1 MPAQVTFANDES
13 WDFHRD
19 IVRFTATVDGKTTQC
34 AISYDALM
42 KWYGARGGPNE
53 AKALTS
59 FKGNRSSIEA
69 LAKSLIQKGRVNP
82 NGEVLITSAS
92 EVTRFSSLRLAGW
105 KSIRHTEIEF
115 RPLNVLIGANGAGKS
130 NLVGFF
136 KLMNEMMEGRLQ
148 VMVATIG
155 GAESLLHYG
164 SKRTAAIEAEFRFD
178 TDLGQSAYSLRL
190 VPAAGNTLIFDEEK
204 LRFFPPE
211 IPEAER
217 FASLGG
223 DARYRGHRE
232 SVLDTLY
239 DRVDP
244 STDLIPSG
252 EVIRSY
258 LHGCR
263 VFHFHDTSLLGPIRR
278 DCLIDAN
285 QFLYPDAANL
295 PAMLYLYRE
304 RYPTAYRRIVAA
316 VKAIAPFFEDFA
328 LEPLR
333 LNPRNI
339 ALHWRAKGADYEFG
353 PHQLSDGTL
362 RAVALFTL
370 LLQPEDDLPEL
381 IVLDEP
387 ELGLHPAAL
396 AVLADLLKSTAR
408 HSQLLIATQSA
419 ALIDHFEVNDVV
431 AVNLRDGCSTFERL
445 DPEGLKQWLE
455 EYALSELWERNVIG
469 GGPY

>member
-1 MPAQVTFANDES
+1 
-13 WDFHRD
+13 
-19 IVRFTATVDGKTTQC
+19 
-34 AISYDALM
+34 
-42 KWYGARGGPNE
+42 
-53 AKALTS
+53 LT
-59 FKGNRSSIEA
+59 
-69 LAKSLIQKGRVNP
+69 
-82 NGEVLITSAS
+82 
-92 EVTRFSSLRLAGW
+92 SLRLAGW
-105 KSIRHTEIEF
+105 KSIRDAKIEL

-130 NLVGFF
+130 NLVSFF

-148 VMVATIG
+148 VHVGTTG

-164 SKRTAAIEAEFRFD
+164 SKRTPAIEADFRFE

-204 LRFFPPE
+204 LRFFQSGVLE
-211 IPEAER
+211 LER

-223 DARYRGHRE
+223 DPKYRGHRE
-232 SVLDTLY
+232 SELDSLY

-244 STDLIPSG
+244 STDFDRSG

-258 LHGCR
+258 LHNSR
-263 VFHFHDTSLLGPIRR
+263 VFHFHETSLLGPMRR

-285 QFLYPDAANL
+285 RYLYSDAANL

-316 VKAIAPFFEDFA
+316 VKAVAPFFDDFV

-339 ALHWRAKGADYEFG
+339 ALHWRAKGSEYDFG

-362 RAVALFTL
+362 RAIALFTL
-370 LLQPEDDLPEL
+370 LLQPEADLPEL

-396 AVLADLLKSTAR
+396 AVFADLVKSTAR

-419 ALIDHFEVNDVV
+419 ALIDHFEADDIIT
-431 AVNLRDGCSTFERL
+431 VNLRDDSSTFERL
-445 DPEGLKQWLE
+445 DPERLKDWLA
-455 EYALSELWERNVIG
+455 EYTLSELWERNVIG

>member
-1 MPAQVTFANDES
+1 VAQ
-13 WDFHRD
+13 
-19 IVRFTATVDGKTTQC
+19 
-34 AISYDALM
+34 
-42 KWYGARGGPNE
+42 
-53 AKALTS
+53 LT
-59 FKGNRSSIEA
+59 
-69 LAKSLIQKGRVNP
+69 
-82 NGEVLITSAS
+82 
-92 EVTRFSSLRLAGW
+92 SLRLAGW
-105 KSIRHTEIEF
+105 KSIRDAEIEL

-136 KLMNEMMEGRLQ
+136 KLMNEMMAGRFQ
-148 VMVATIG
+148 EHVGTTG

-164 SKRTAAIEAEFRFD
+164 SKRTQGIEARFQFAAER
-178 TDLGQSAYSLRL
+178 GENSYYIRL
-190 VPAAGNTLIFDEEK
+190 VPIAGNSL
-204 LRFFPPE
+204 L
-211 IPEAER
+211 
-217 FASLGG
+217 FASETLEFAAETLGPADWHIKESFNPKLG
-223 DARYRGHRE
+223 QGHRE
-232 SVLDTLY
+232 SLLNQA
-239 DRVDP
+239 VDSEFP
-244 STDLIPSG
+244 TAKF
-252 EVIRSY
+252 IRE
-258 LHGCR
+258 LLTRCQ
-263 VFHFHDTSLLGPIRR
+263 VFHFHDTSLLGPMRR

-285 QFLYPDAANL
+285 RFLYPDAANL

-316 VKAIAPFFEDFA
+316 AKAVAPFFEDFV

-362 RAVALFTL
+362 RAIALFTL

-396 AVLADLLKSTAR
+396 TVLADLLKSTAR

-419 ALIDHFEVNDVV
+419 ALIDHFEVDDVV
-431 AVNLRDGCSTFERL
+431 TVNLRDGCSTFERL
-445 DPEGLKQWLE
+445 DPERLKDWLE
-455 EYALSELWERNVIG
+455 EYTLSELWQRNVIG